1 MLELNKVQRLFMKK
15 CPFFGIC
22 GGCQYNFLS
31 KNYRKEK
38 LAVLPKIPLTDKP
51 IWGSAGVRRR
61 ADFAFVDGHFGF
73 YKSHSKDIIDINECP
88 NLLPEINAILPSVEK
103 LPWTGSGSVLITQ
116 CENGT
121 DININSVVAFCS
133 ADFRNA
139 VAKLPASII
148 RVTWNNKE
156 IRKYANPEIKFND
169 KVIKYPSNAFLQP
182 SMETEQILRDL
193 VVKYTKNDN
202 KVVDLFCGLGN
213 FTFVTNAIGFD
224 IVGNGIERDLFKK
237 PLSAKNLN
245 QYDVVIMDPPRAGAM
260 VQSKELA
267 KSDVK
272 RVIYVSCNP
281 NTFVRDMEILG
292 RGGYKLTVAIPV
304 DQFVGSNHWEIFG
317 VFDK

>member
-31 KNYRKEK
+31 ENYRKEK

-88 NLLPEINAILPSVEK
+88 NLLPEINMILPDIAK
-103 LPWTGSGSVLITQ
+103 LSWVGSGSVLITK
-116 CENGT
+116 CENGI
-121 DININSVVAFCS
+121 DININSVVAFCNS
-133 ADFRNA
+133 DFKNA

-148 RVTWNNKE
+148 RVTWNGKE
-156 IRKYANPEIKFND
+156 IRKYAEPEIKFDN
-169 KVIKYPSNAFLQP
+169 KIVRYPSGTFLQP
-182 SMETEQILRDL
+182 SVETEKALRDL
-193 VVKYTKNDN
+193 VVKYVNGAN
-202 KVVDLFCGLGN
+202 KVADLFCGIGN
-213 FTFVTNAIGFD
+213 FTFATNAIGFD

-237 PLSAKNLN
+237 PLSANNLN
-245 QYDVVIMDPPRAGAM
+245 QYEVVIMDPPRAGAM
-260 VQSKELA
+260 TQSKELA

-292 RGGYKLTVAIPV
+292 RGGYKLTTAIPV
-304 DQFVGSNHWEIFG
+304 DQFVGSSHWEIFS
-317 VFDK
+317 VFVK